1 MNGRI
6 MAQGAELIL
15 RKLDEPP
22 AIDTMRFGDASRLS
36 ASLMCVPV
44 RAENRAVGVLSIQ
57 SYTPDAYTQEYLRAL
72 QALADHCGGA
82 LDRLRKEELLR
93 GSEAR
98 YRRLFEAA
106 KDGVLILDAET
117 GMVVDVNPF
126 LVQLL
131 GISKEAFLGRSVW
144 ELGGFKD
151 IVASYDSFKELQEKE
166 YIRYGDKPLKTADG
180 RRIDVEFISNA
191 YQVDQQKVIQCTIR
205 DITERK
211 RTDWI
216 GQVY

>member
-1 MNGRI
+1 MNGRV

-57 SYTPDAYTQEYLRAL
+57 SYTPDAYTQEDLRTL

-82 LDRLRKEELLR
+82 LDRLRMEDLLR
-93 GSEAR
+93 TSEVR

-106 KDGVLILDAET
+106 KDGILILDAEA
-117 GMVVDVNPF
+117 GIVVDVNPF

-131 GISKEAFLGRSVW
+131 GISREAILRKEIW
-144 ELGGFKD
+144 ELGFFKD
-151 IVASYDSFKELQEKE
+151 IVANYDHFKELQEKE
-166 YIRYGDKPLKTADG
+166 YLRYDDKPLK
-180 RRIDVEFISNA
+180 
-191 YQVDQQKVIQCTIR
+191 
-205 DITERK
+205 
-211 RTDWI
+211 
-216 GQVY
+216 